1 MTEQK
6 WKILFYILVILILFG
21 SGFYFGRKTMKVKET
36 TKIEYI
42 KGDTVRETIIKP
54 VPELVQT
61 PVDTVD
67 IIKQCIKDGL
77 YKELWPERVITE
89 YVEITKEDTTKI
101 MKDWATKRIYDK
113 TLFQND
119 SIGTFK
125 VKTEIQYNRLQLM
138 DYTFEP
144 IYKEITKTEYKI
156 KTFSPFVG
164 VGYLTNPWDE
174 IRNPIITVN
183 GGFFIKEKYGIQ
195 AQYMRTLKT
204 KNDFIGG
211 SVMIKF

>member
-1 MTEQK
+1 MTEKK
-6 WKILFYILVILILFG
+6 WKILFHIIVIIILFIG
-21 SGFYFGRKTMKVKET
+21 GLLLGRCTKKVQEK

-42 KGDTVRETIIKP
+42 KGDTVREIIIKP

-67 IIKQCIKDGL
+67 IIKQCIKDGI
-77 YKELWPERVITE
+77 YKDLWPERVVTKYIE
-89 YVEITKEDTTKI
+89 VTKEDTTKI

-113 TLFQND
+113 TLFQID

-125 VKTEIQYNRLQLM
+125 LKAEVQYNRMQLL
-138 DYTFEP
+138 DYKYDP
-144 IYKEITKTEYKI
+144 VYREITKTEYKV

-164 VGYLTNPWDE
+164 LGYLTNPWDE

-183 GGFFIKEKYGIQ
+183 GGLFIKEKYGVQ
-195 AQYMRTLKT
+195 LQYMRTLNS
-204 KNDFIGG
+204 KNDYIGG
-211 SVMIKF
+211 SLIYKF

>member
-42 KGDTVRETIIKP
+42 KGDTIRDTLYYPKP
-54 VPELVQT
+54 YKVTDPI
-61 PVDTVD
+61 DTLSV
-67 IIKQCIKDGL
+67 IKQCIKDGV

-89 YVEITKEDTTKI
+89 YIEITREDTTKI
-101 MKDWATKRIYDK
+101 MKDWATKRVYSE

-119 SIGTFK
+119 SVGSCSINAN
-125 VKTEIQYNRLQLM
+125 VQYNRIQSM
-138 DYTFEP
+138 DYTFQP
-144 IYKEITKTEYKI
+144 VTKKITEIKYYT

-164 VGYLTNPWDE
+164 AGYLTNPWDE
-174 IRNPIITVN
+174 TRNPMFTLS
-183 GGFFIKEKYGIQ
+183 GGLFIKEKIGVQLQLMHCLRSKDDYV
-195 AQYMRTLKT
+195 
-204 KNDFIGG
+204 GG
-211 SVMIKF
+211 SLIYKF

>member
-1 MTEQK
+1 MIEKKQ
-6 WKILFYILVILILFG
+6 KILIYIALIIILLG
-21 SGFYFGRKTMKVKET
+21 AGFLIGRKTMKVKEI

-42 KGDTVRETIIKP
+42 KGDTIRETIIKP
-54 VPELVQT
+54 IPEFVQS
-61 PVDTVD
+61 PIDTVD

-101 MKDWATKRIYDK
+101 LKDWATKRIYDK

-138 DYTFEP
+138 DYKFEP
-144 IYKEITKTEYKI
+144 TI
-156 KTFSPFVG
+156 KTITNTEFIVKKFSPFVG

-183 GGFFIKEKYGIQ
+183 GGFFIKERYGIQ

>member
-1 MTEQK
+1 
-6 WKILFYILVILILFG
+6 
-21 SGFYFGRKTMKVKET
+21 
-36 TKIEYI
+36 
-42 KGDTVRETIIKP
+42 
-54 VPELVQT
+54 
-61 PVDTVD
+61 
-67 IIKQCIKDGL
+67 
-77 YKELWPERVITE
+77 
-89 YVEITKEDTTKI
+89 
-101 MKDWATKRIYDK
+101 
-113 TLFQND
+113 
-119 SIGTFK
+119 
-125 VKTEIQYNRLQLM
+125 M

-144 IYKEITKTEYKI
+144 IHKDITKTEYKI

>member
-1 MTEQK
+1 MTEKK
-6 WKILFYILVILILFG
+6 WKILFHVIVVIILFIG
-21 SGFYFGRKTMKVKET
+21 GLLLGRCTKKVKEN

-144 IYKEITKTEYKI
+144 IHKEITKTEYKI